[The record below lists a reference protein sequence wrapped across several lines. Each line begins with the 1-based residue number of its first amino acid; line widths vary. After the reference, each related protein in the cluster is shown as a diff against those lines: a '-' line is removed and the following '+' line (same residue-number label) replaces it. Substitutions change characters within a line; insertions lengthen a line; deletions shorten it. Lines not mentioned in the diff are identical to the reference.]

1 MNFVQSSCSIWLRIR
16 RGILY
21 TYDELA
27 TAEESEWIPASRCY
41 QLEPPQ
47 HFLSLPPILPITS
60 FPTYHLATMSRR
72 PDPARAAQN
81 QQTIK
86 NLLKLE
92 SNKTCADCKR
102 NKRTD
107 HDSLSATFLLRLHH
121 IARFSATILIVS
133 FQIHDGPHGI
143 SASSSASAAQAST
156 EGWAP
161 ISAESNPLTSTHGR
175 TNNCRVF

>member
-133 FQIHDGPHGI
+133 FLRSTMGLMESRYLHLHPLLRHPQRDGHPCQPSQIG
-143 SASSSASAAQAST
+143 
-156 EGWAP
+156 
-161 ISAESNPLTSTHGR
+161 
-175 TNNCRVF
+175 